1 MIEYTKTLSVKDMPD
16 NWQNEYTLRII
27 KMNGD
32 RLGISLISKEG
43 SIIFMSV
50 VTEPNE
56 NLTLQLTTHC
66 FN

>member
-1 MIEYTKTLSVKDMPD
+1 MPD